1 MIEQIAF
8 YSLAAVTLVAALLV
22 VTLRNVLHSALSLG
36 LCLFGVAGIF
46 ATLGAD
52 FVAASQV
59 LVYVGGIALLVL
71 FVVLL
76 AARHSELVLRQT
88 NQQWAAGLFIAGA
101 TLWGMSRYI
110 AAYRGLSATTEAHPT
125 TRDIAQLLLKDL
137 AVPFELISLVLLV
150 ALAGAIL
157 YSHQGKEEGPADAPP
172 PAGNPDPGPGDPAE
186 EAP

>member
-1 MIEQIAF
+1 MLEAIAF
-8 YSLAAVTLVAALLV
+8 HLLAALTIASALCV

-52 FVAASQV
+52 FVFVSQI
-59 LVYVGGIALLVL
+59 LVYVGGIAVLVL

-88 NQQWAAGLFIAGA
+88 NQQALAAVLIAA
-101 TLWGMSRYI
+101 ACFWGMFRYGREFI
-110 AAYRGLSATTEAHPT
+110 EFAAPAPAVPT
-125 TRDIAQLLLKDL
+125 TRLIARQLLTDW
-137 AVPFELISLVLLV
+137 AVPFELVSLVLLA

-157 YSHQGKEEGPADAPP
+157 YSHQEAPEPEDAPR
-172 PAGNPDPGPGDPAE
+172 
-186 EAP
+186 APEGAP